1 MEGLKKRIA
10 EDGYSLVDKK
20 YFDRGG
26 HGQLF
31 KCKNTKTGELCAL
44 KVEKKKRKIWINII
58 EWNEDL
64 W

>member
-10 EDGYSLVDKK
+10 EDGYKLIDKK

-44 KVEKKKRKIWINII
+44 KVEKKRDKYESTIS
-58 EWNEDL
+58 
-64 W
+64 